1 MAHHPRP
8 LEVAAS
14 LRSALQRYYRVTEE
28 IGMKYRLTPEQY
40 TLLMMIK
47 AHCETQPDGAR
58 VGEIARRMELARN
71 GMAERI
77 RRAEAAGLVRRS
89 RDPNDR
95 RVSLIRLSKQGERR
109 FAQAFA
115 ELGKESD
122 RFIATIADIDRD
134 DHARTTKRPERNRG
148 RGRS

>member
-28 IGMKYRLTPEQY
+28 ICRKARLTPEQY

-47 AHCETQPDGAR
+47 TLCATQPEGAP
-58 VGEIARRMELARN
+58 VGEIARRMELSRN
-71 GMAERI
+71 GMTERI
-77 RRAEAAGLVRRS
+77 RRAEEAGLVRRS

-95 RVSLIRLSKQGERR
+95 RVFLIRLSSQGERR
-109 FAQAFA
+109 FAQAFG

-122 RFIATIADIDRD
+122 RFIAAIADIDRD
-134 DHARTTKRPERNRG
+134 DRTRTTKQQERNLSRG
-148 RGRS
+148 